1 MASKMPLS
9 SLTRRSPAT
18 FNISGLITTRR
29 AYSHFP
35 PTRRRFLLQQSR
47 QNCLLITRNF
57 SVTPRRSFADVDDS
71 FNPLQQDRE
80 SDEVDVCI
88 VGGGTSSVTSIMTH
102 ANRLGGPA
110 GLSAAIRLKQI
121 ANEAGNE
128 GFRVL
133 LLEKAGEL
141 GAHIVSGNVIEPSAV
156 NELLPD
162 WNDSD
167 NPSRFENATPATH
180 DKMRFLTQNKSIPI
194 PAPPQMNNKG
204 NYIISL
210 NEFCKWLG
218 ERAEEVGVEVFPGFA
233 ASEVL
238 YNSTDGSVKGVAT
251 NDLGISRSGKP
262 KPSFERG
269 MEFHARV
276 TLFAEGCHGSLTKQV
291 IKRFD
296 LRRDSQPQTYG
307 LGLKE
312 VWEVKPE
319 KFKKGEVVHT
329 MGYPLPSSTYGGG
342 WLYHFGDNLVSLG
355 LVVGLDYPNPWLSP
369 YGEFQKMKHHP
380 IYKSVIEG
388 GKCIS
393 YGARALNEGGF
404 QSIPKCAFPGG
415 ALIGDTAGFL
425 NVPKIKGT
433 HTAMR
438 SGMLAA
444 QAAYSAL
451 TSNPDSGTV
460 FLYDYEDAL
469 RSSSIWSELK
479 QVRNM
484 RPSFHSPLGLYG
496 GIMYSGLEAYLFR
509 GKTPWTLKHKEP
521 GDYAATKLAAD
532 CPRIEYP
539 KPDGRISFDILT
551 SVSRTGTNHEE
562 DQPVHLQVEDWERH
576 KNDQW
581 PKYKGIENRFCPA
594 GVYEYVEDGGKEH
607 GVKFQINAQKY
618 VAKLPPTY
626 LAAWTSRC
634 RYVRHRMRANDSR
647 PAAST
652 ARHATS
658 RLRRRILIGR

>member
-1 MASKMPLS
+1 
-9 SLTRRSPAT
+9 
-18 FNISGLITTRR
+18 
-29 AYSHFP
+29 
-35 PTRRRFLLQQSR
+35 
-47 QNCLLITRNF
+47 
-57 SVTPRRSFADVDDS
+57 
-71 FNPLQQDRE
+71 
-80 SDEVDVCI
+80 
-88 VGGGTSSVTSIMTH
+88 
-102 ANRLGGPA
+102 
-110 GLSAAIRLKQI
+110 
-121 ANEAGNE
+121 
-128 GFRVL
+128 
-133 LLEKAGEL
+133 
-141 GAHIVSGNVIEPSAV
+141 
-156 NELLPD
+156 
-162 WNDSD
+162 
-167 NPSRFENATPATH
+167 
-180 DKMRFLTQNKSIPI
+180 
-194 PAPPQMNNKG
+194 MNNKG

-210 NEFCKWLG
+210 NQFCKWLG
-218 ERAEEVGVEVFPGFA
+218 ERAEEVGVEVYPGFA

-269 MEFHARV
+269 MEFNARV

-291 IKRFD
+291 IKKFD

-319 KFKKGEVVHT
+319 KFRKGEIVHT

-404 QSIPKCAFPGG
+404 QSIPRCAFPGG

-451 TSNPDSGTV
+451 TTNPDSGTV

-521 GDYAATKLAAD
+521 GDHAATKLASE
-532 CPRIEYP
+532 CPKIEYP
-539 KPDGRISFDILT
+539 KPDGQISFDILT

-562 DQPVHLQVEDWERH
+562 DQPVHLQVEDWEEH

-594 GVYEYVEDGGKEH
+594 GVYEYVEDGAKEF

-618 VAKLPPTY
+618 VSISSIGFTAQTDTPCHLCFAESRADDPDQLHPLQNVRYQGPGAGYQLAGKTTPPPPHIYATPIHQTP
-626 LAAWTSRC
+626 LTLRS
-634 RYVRHRMRANDSR
+634 RHRKEARDQ
-647 PAAST
+647 ST
-652 ARHATS
+652 S
-658 RLRRRILIGR
+658 